1 MNDLA
6 RNYFLSTYAGESH
19 LRHTRAKDR
28 RNPRESRTRQKF
40 VCNWLRKSLCLS
52 CRLGYFLRREREIFR
67 KQVERSRGSLSF
79 APHHLFNQSWFQSD
93 PFSPF
98 SPALHIALSVIRG
111 KGSASWH
118 VSLRNHLLDKM

>member
-6 RNYFLSTYAGESH
+6 RNYFLSTYAGESR

-52 CRLGYFLRREREIFR
+52 CRLGYFLRREREKLTDPR
-67 KQVERSRGSLSF
+67 ERSTCLRKICS
-79 APHHLFNQSWFQSD
+79 ALFVQSE
-93 PFSPF
+93 
-98 SPALHIALSVIRG
+98 LVSV
-111 KGSASWH
+111 
-118 VSLRNHLLDKM
+118 